1 MSTKK
6 TQLTR
11 IELKFFIQKGMEI
24 KIKDEHDDKKQRCKT
39 KGKPVYGNICQQRKP
54 NLTRIEIK
62 FSFNKE
68 WKSR

>member
-24 KIKDEHDDKKQRCKT
+24 KKKDEHDDKKQRCT
-39 KGKPVYGNICQQRKP
+39 VTYV
-54 NLTRIEIK
+54 
-62 FSFNKE
+62 NKE
-68 WKSR
+68 NPV